1 MKDNTH
7 NVNIL
12 QKIYFI
18 FARMFQID
26 MPQFIELMTSEKKNI
41 NKKRNVSMFNMTYV
55 IRHPFLN
62 KFAPHAF
69 LYKAVDL

>member
-1 MKDNTH
+1 
-7 NVNIL
+7 
-12 QKIYFI
+12 
-18 FARMFQID
+18 
-26 MPQFIELMTSEKKNI
+26 MPKFIELMTSEKNI

-62 KFAPHAF
+62 KFAPQAF

>member
-1 MKDNTH
+1 
-7 NVNIL
+7 
-12 QKIYFI
+12 
-18 FARMFQID
+18 
-26 MPQFIELMTSEKKNI
+26 MPKFIELLTSEKNI